1 MKKALQIINKL
12 KSEGLI
18 QDYAIGGG
26 VGTMYY
32 TEPITT
38 YDLDIFIT
46 IREKGQGIILL
57 TPIFEYLKEKGY
69 KWSGEHIILDDYPV
83 QFIVADELEKDAI
96 ENARDITYQGVKTR
110 VMGPEYLIAILIR
123 ADRAKDILKVRMI
136 LEQYSIDHR
145 RLSGIL
151 TKYKLREKYREVT
164 GSDNG

>member
-12 KSEGLI
+12 KNEGLI
-18 QDYAIGGG
+18 EDYAIGGG

-57 TPIFEYLKEKGY
+57 TPIFDYLKGKGY

-83 QFIVADELEKDAI
+83 QFIVADDLEKDAVS
-96 ENARDITYQGVKTR
+96 NARDITYQGVKTK
-110 VMGPEYLIAILIR
+110 VMGPEHLIAILLR
-123 ADRAKDILKVRMI
+123 AGRAKDILKVRMI
-136 LEQYSIDHR
+136 LEQYSVDKK
-145 RLSGIL
+145 RLSAIL
-151 TKYKLREKYREVT
+151 TKYKLKEKYRKAT
-164 GSDNG
+164 GSGNG

>member
-18 QDYAIGGG
+18 EDYAIGGG

-32 TEPITT
+32 TEPIST

-46 IREKGQGIILL
+46 IEEKGQGIILL
-57 TPIFEYLKEKGY
+57 TPVFEYLKSKGY

-83 QFIVADELEKDAI
+83 QFIAADDLEKAAI
-96 ENARDITYQGVKTR
+96 KNARDITYQGVKTR
-110 VMGPEYLIAILIR
+110 VMGPEHLIAILLR
-123 ADRAKDILKVRMI
+123 AGRAKDILKVRMI
-136 LEQYSIDHR
+136 LEQYSIDHS

-151 TKYKLREKYREVT
+151 TRYKLKEKYRKVT
-164 GSDNG
+164 GNDNG

>member
-18 QDYAIGGG
+18 EDYAIGGG

-46 IREKGQGIILL
+46 IKEKGQGIILL
-57 TPIFEYLKEKGY
+57 TPIFEYLKGKGY

-83 QFIVADELEKDAI
+83 QFIAADDLEKDAI
-96 ENARDITYQGVKTR
+96 KNARNITYQGVKTR
-110 VMGPEYLIAILIR
+110 VMGPEHLIAILLR
-123 ADRAKDILKVRMI
+123 AGRAKDILKVRMI
-136 LEQYSIDHR
+136 LEQYSIDHS

-151 TKYKLREKYREVT
+151 ARYKLKEKYRKVT
-164 GSDNG
+164 GNDNG

>member
-1 MKKALQIINKL
+1 MKKALQVINKL

-46 IREKGQGIILL
+46 IKETGQGIILL
-57 TPIFEYLKEKGY
+57 TPIFEYLKGKGY

-83 QFIVADELEKDAI
+83 QFIAADDLEKDAI
-96 ENARDITYQGVKTR
+96 KNARDITYQGVRTR
-110 VMGPEYLIAILIR
+110 VMGPEHLIAILLR
-123 ADRAKDILKVRMI
+123 AGRAKDILKVRMI
-136 LEQYSIDHR
+136 LEQYPVDHR

-151 TKYKLREKYREVT
+151 TRYKLKGKYREVA
-164 GSDNG
+164 GNDNG

>member
-18 QDYAIGGG
+18 EDYAIGDG

-32 TEPITT
+32 TEPIST

-46 IREKGQGIILL
+46 IEEKGQGIILL
-57 TPIFEYLKEKGY
+57 TPVFEYLKSKGY

-83 QFIVADELEKDAI
+83 QFIAADDLEKAAI
-96 ENARDITYQGVKTR
+96 KNARDITYQGVKTR
-110 VMGPEYLIAILIR
+110 VMGPEHLIAILLR
-123 ADRAKDILKVRMI
+123 AGRAKDILKVGMI
-136 LEQYSIDHR
+136 LEQYSIDHS

-151 TKYKLREKYREVT
+151 TRYKLKEKYRKVT
-164 GSDNG
+164 GNDNG

>member
-18 QDYAIGGG
+18 EDYAIGDG

-46 IREKGQGIILL
+46 IKEKGQGIILL
-57 TPIFEYLKEKGY
+57 TPVFEYLKSKGY

-83 QFIVADELEKDAI
+83 QFIAADDLEKAAI
-96 ENARDITYQGVKTR
+96 KNARDITYQGVKTR
-110 VMGPEYLIAILIR
+110 VMGPEHLIAILLR
-123 ADRAKDILKVRMI
+123 AGRAKDILKVRMI
-136 LEQYSIDHR
+136 LEQYSIDHS

-151 TKYKLREKYREVT
+151 TRYKLKEKYRKVT
-164 GSDNG
+164 GNDNG

>member
-18 QDYAIGGG
+18 EDYAIGGG

-38 YDLDIFIT
+38 YDPDIFIT
-46 IREKGQGIILL
+46 IKEKGQGIILL
-57 TPIFEYLKEKGY
+57 TPIFEYLKGKGY

-83 QFIVADELEKDAI
+83 QFIAADDLEKDAI
-96 ENARDITYQGVKTR
+96 KNARDITYQGVKTR
-110 VMGPEYLIAILIR
+110 VMGPEHLIAILLR
-123 ADRAKDILKVRMI
+123 AGRAKDILKVRMI

-151 TKYKLREKYREVT
+151 TKYKLKEKYRKVT
-164 GSDNG
+164 GNDNG